1 MARSARFV
9 SLSLALFC
17 TVHYGTSQDTPLL
30 SGGVG
35 FFTTTNGGSTSY
47 LPIIEPLLAAPIG
60 KHLLIESRAALL
72 ESFTPNGNGQSGY
85 DHTHF
90 IGLTY
95 LQGDFIASR
104 HFTIV
109 GGSFLLPFGSY
120 NERLSPI
127 WISNFQDGPISSN
140 IGLMST
146 GIGTGGM
153 LRGSAVSRRKYS
165 IAYVAYFSSLV
176 GNQQFASKRSS
187 GGRVSVYLPDKRLE
201 VGFSFSRLLQDQH
214 ENFFNTFVWWEPK
227 DTGLRLRSEF
237 NRGAHAQGYWIEADY
252 RLQAFGGPES
262 LIGRFEPVFR
272 MQQTFRLDKSTISDG
287 VPLVNATR
295 TDFGLDY
302 NLPHNTRILTSYA
315 RQFSPTGNVNV
326 WETGVVY
333 RFLFPA
339 WRGK

>member
-1 MARSARFV
+1 
-9 SLSLALFC
+9 
-17 TVHYGTSQDTPLL
+17 
-30 SGGVG
+30 
-35 FFTTTNGGSTSY
+35 
-47 LPIIEPLLAAPIG
+47 
-60 KHLLIESRAALL
+60 
-72 ESFTPNGNGQSGY
+72 
-85 DHTHF
+85 
-90 IGLTY
+90 
-95 LQGDFIASR
+95 
-104 HFTIV
+104 
-109 GGSFLLPFGSY
+109 
-120 NERLSPI
+120 
-127 WISNFQDGPISSN
+127 
-140 IGLMST
+140 
-146 GIGTGGM
+146 
-153 LRGSAVSRRKYS
+153 
-165 IAYVAYFSSLV
+165 
-176 GNQQFASKRSS
+176 
-187 GGRVSVYLPDKRLE
+187 LPDKRLE